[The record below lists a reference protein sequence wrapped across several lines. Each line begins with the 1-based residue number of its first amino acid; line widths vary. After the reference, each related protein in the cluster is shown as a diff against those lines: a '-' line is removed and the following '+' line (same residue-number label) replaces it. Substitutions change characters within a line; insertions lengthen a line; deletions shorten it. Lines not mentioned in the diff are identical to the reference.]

1 MTFHSKIDRSV
12 EAYVDDIILAG
23 VLSTIVSLDLL
34 FLDSASNLARYVEYG
49 AGEVTYL
56 TEDVCRHI
64 MQQRRN
70 DPHNPLRLLKYSP
83 GHYEGVCW
91 P

>member
-1 MTFHSKIDRSV
+1 MRIWVQKSASIQPRARVFAVALGT
-12 EAYVDDIILAG
+12 
-23 VLSTIVSLDLL
+23 DLL

-56 TEDVCRHI
+56 SADVCRHI